1 MKNQIISAVIA
12 GAMIVNGVLLNSG
25 SGSDINAIG
34 YYDMEINVLPD
45 EYRKP
50 ISPYIFGVNS
60 DFRKEEYLYDATAF
74 SARQGGNR
82 FSGYNWETNFSNAGR
97 DWLHNS
103 DQYLVDFDKELLAV
117 PGGPA
122 IEFAQEAYA
131 KNVPY
136 KVTTVQM
143 AGYVAADDAGEVAEN
158 EIAPSARWKEV
169 KARKGSEFTMTPDKN
184 DDYVYIDEYVNYLV
198 NTIGDATTATGYQA
212 YNLDNEP
219 SLWSSTHS
227 RMHPEKTTCEEIVS
241 KSIEFS
247 SAIKDVD
254 PNAEIFGLALFGLGA
269 YNNFSSAPDWDEHS
283 GKYNW
288 FISYYLDEMRKAE
301 EKYGKRLIDVIDV
314 HYYSEA
320 KGQCRVTECEDPSH
334 TDCIEARLQSTR
346 TLFDP
351 MYIETSW
358 IGDGLQGYLPVLPT
372 IHESIDTY
380 YPETK
385 LALTEYNFGGG
396 NQISGAVAQADALG
410 VFAENDVFMAN
421 LWAVNSDFSY
431 QLSAIDLYT
440 NYDGNGAHF
449 GDTLISS
456 ETEDISKASSY
467 ASINGTD
474 ESKLNLVVTNK
485 STAQVQR
492 ATININGDTQYS
504 SAKIYGITGD
514 SSEIQL
520 LGTVSDIQDNSFTV
534 EIPAVSVVQIEVLA
548 DEYTMLGDVNSDG
561 TVNNSD
567 IKRLQDYLL
576 CRAGAVITAENS
588 DIIADKYIDVFD
600 LTALKCRLAGWST
613 PAETEKI
620 IAFWATKTGQWRVKN
635 GMSGK
640 KITLTFTGLP
650 GNQLNLAYGYWDN
663 AAVNPDTGKTGMWFN
678 NDDTYLGWYTFDEN
692 GEAKVTMTV
701 PDNCSSLEMIL
712 FNYVEL
718 AENGTKIQLDKSLVD
733 LEKVIE
739 EQSAV

>member
-1 MKNQIISAVIA
+1 MKKRIISAGIA
-12 GAMIVNGVLLNSG
+12 TVMIGNAVLSG
-25 SGSDINAIG
+25 TGGSINAVD
-34 YYDMEINVLPD
+34 YYDMEINVNFD

-50 ISPYIFGVNS
+50 VSPYIFGVNS

-82 FSGYNWETNFSNAGR
+82 FSGYNWETNYSNAGA
-97 DWLHNS
+97 DYYHYS
-103 DQYLVDFDKELLAV
+103 DQYLVDYDKELLAV

-122 IEFAQEAYA
+122 IEFAQEATA

-143 AGYVAADDAGEVAEN
+143 AGYVSADDGGEVTEG

-169 KARKGSEFTMTPDKN
+169 KARKGSEFSMTPDKT
-184 DDYVYIDEYVNYLV
+184 DDYVYMDEYVNYLV
-198 NTIGDATTATGYQA
+198 NTLGDATTKTGYQA

-219 SLWSSTHS
+219 ALWSSTHA

-241 KSIEFS
+241 KSIEYS

-254 PNAEIFGLALFGLGA
+254 PNAEIFGLALFGMGA
-269 YNNFSSAPDWDEHS
+269 YTTFSGAPDWSEHS
-283 GKYNW
+283 DEYNW

-301 EKYGKRLIDVIDV
+301 EEYGKRLIDVIDV

-320 KGQCRVTECEDPSH
+320 KGQCRVTVCEDPTH
-334 TDCIEARLQSTR
+334 TECIEARLQAPR

-358 IGDGLQGYLPVLPT
+358 IGDSLQGYLPVLPT
-372 IHESIDTY
+372 INESIEKY
-380 YPETK
+380 YPGTK
-385 LALTEYNFGGG
+385 VALTEYNFGGG
-396 NQISGAVAQADALG
+396 NHVSGAVATADALG

-421 LWAVNSDFSY
+421 LWAINSDFSY
-431 QLSAIDLYT
+431 QRSAIELYT
-440 NYDGNGAHF
+440 DYDGKGAHF

-467 ASINGTD
+467 ASINGSD
-474 ESKLNLVVTNK
+474 ESKLNIVVTNK
-485 STAQVQR
+485 SITETQK
-492 ATININGDTQYS
+492 ATINLNTDTQYS

-520 LGTVSDIQDNSFTV
+520 LDTVSDINDNSFTV
-534 EIPAVSVVQIEVLA
+534 EIPAVTVVQIEVLA
-548 DEYTMLGDVNSDG
+548 DEDYTIAGDVNSDG
-561 TVNNSD
+561 NVNEGD
-567 IKRLQDYLL
+567 LEALQNYLL
-576 CRAGAVITAENS
+576 CREGAVITAENS
-588 DIIADKYIDVFD
+588 DVAKDSIIDVFD
-600 LTALKCRLAGWST
+600 LTVLRNKLSRWST
-613 PAETEKI
+613 PEESEKI
-620 IAFWATKTGQWRVKN
+620 VAYWPTKTGQWRIKN
-635 GMSGK
+635 GMSSK
-640 KITLTFTGLP
+640 TITLTFTGEA
-650 GNQLNLAYGYWDN
+650 GNQMNLAYGYWDSV
-663 AAVNPDTGKTGMWFN
+663 AVNPNTGNAGVWFN
-678 NDDTYLGWYTFDEN
+678 NDDTYVGWFTFDEN
-692 GEAKVTMTV
+692 GKADVTLKV

-718 AENGTKIQLDKSLVD
+718 NSDGTKTQLDKSLVG

-739 EQSAV
+739 NE